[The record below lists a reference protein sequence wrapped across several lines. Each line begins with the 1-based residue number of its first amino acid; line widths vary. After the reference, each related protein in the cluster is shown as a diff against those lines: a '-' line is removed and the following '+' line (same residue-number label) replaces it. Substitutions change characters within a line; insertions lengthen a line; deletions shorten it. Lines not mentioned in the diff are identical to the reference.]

1 MKNNSDDDDYIIRCL
16 SLTYPEVSKIV
27 SIHHRNL
34 ATVIGIWVYAMVMV
48 IPTATGSYGA
58 FDYAP
63 LLGKCDYVDKNG
75 VNPRYLFY
83 SIGFGLPAIIII
95 VSYFIIWRTTLK
107 SSSFLKLN
115 S

>member
-1 MKNNSDDDDYIIRCL
+1 MIIIMIRCL

-27 SIHHRNL
+27 SIRHRNL
-34 ATVIGIWVYAMVMV
+34 VTVVGIWIYALVMV
-48 IPTATGSYGA
+48 IPTATGNYGA
-58 FDYAP
+58 FGYVF
-63 LLGKCDYVDKNG
+63 LMRKCDYIEKNG
-75 VNPRYLFY
+75 VNPKYLFFT
-83 SIGFGLPAIIII
+83 IGFVLPAIIII

>member
-1 MKNNSDDDDYIIRCL
+1 MIIIMIRCL

-27 SIHHRNL
+27 SIKHRNL
-34 ATVIGIWVYAMVMV
+34 VTVVGIWVYALVMVM
-48 IPTATGSYGA
+48 PTATGSYGA
-58 FDYAP
+58 FDYVSH
-63 LLGKCDYVDKNG
+63 LGKCEYIIKNE
-75 VNPRYLFY
+75 VNPKYLFW